1 MRSSSR
7 SDVRYDGGGVGRSR
21 GRRTRRLKIKLPR
34 PLALAL
40 AKMACVYVLWIGKP
54 GFLVPAWVV
63 WVVTRRPGPGE
74 APEVGLADDDPDV
87 GAQAA

>member
-1 MRSSSR
+1 M
-7 SDVRYDGGGVGRSR
+7 
-21 GRRTRRLKIKLPR
+21 IKLPR

-40 AKMACVYVLWIGKP
+40 AKMAFVYVLRTGKP

-63 WVVTRRPGPGE
+63 WVVTRRPRPGE
-74 APEVGLADDDPDV
+74 APGAGLADDDPDV

>member
-1 MRSSSR
+1 
-7 SDVRYDGGGVGRSR
+7 
-21 GRRTRRLKIKLPR
+21 
-34 PLALAL
+34 
-40 AKMACVYVLWIGKP
+40 MACVYVLRTGKP

-74 APEVGLADDDPDV
+74 APEAGLADDASDV